1 MSRPLAAYATKGGEF
16 FTKMTIISSYEDRR
30 KTARALYEQYGKP
43 LEADH
48 KGEGIVKL
56 TAERKNTFHSV
67 TISSGSEALTSH
79 LGIYNGLEMT
89 STSHST
95 TLFCRFDR

>member
-1 MSRPLAAYATKGGEF
+1 MQSASFRAGVNKIMTRFVPPALSRSVL
-16 FTKMTIISSYEDRR
+16 
-30 KTARALYEQYGKP
+30 
-43 LEADH
+43 DH
-48 KGEGIVKL
+48 GRGIVKL